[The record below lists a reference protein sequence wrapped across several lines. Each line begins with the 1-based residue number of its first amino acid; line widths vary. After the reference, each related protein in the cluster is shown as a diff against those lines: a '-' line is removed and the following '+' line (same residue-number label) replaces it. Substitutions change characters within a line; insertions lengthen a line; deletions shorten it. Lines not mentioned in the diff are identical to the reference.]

1 MGFCFLY
8 TCCMQSIV
16 FHSVW
21 WWLWNKVEN
30 LQSHLLVLFCSY
42 FELQDVLILRIL
54 FLFILTHLTPSFSS
68 LLMLIHNSKS
78 RNNSPCFKVTS
89 LYLILALQVFRRQH
103 ANAKS
108 STRERTEG
116 QTVGRTGINYDFL
129 TVIHS
134 TENQTWEYMF
144 YKSQNTL
151 KSFLIGVW
159 FMVMYLSMDCWER
172 Q

>member
-89 LYLILALQVFRRQH
+89 LHVSHSSVTSFPPSTCKCKKLYTRKNRRT
-103 ANAKS
+103 NS
-108 STRERTEG
+108 WPNR
-116 QTVGRTGINYDFL
+116 
-129 TVIHS
+129 
-134 TENQTWEYMF
+134 
-144 YKSQNTL
+144 YKLRFFNRNSL
-151 KSFLIGVW
+151 HWKWKPDMRVHVL
-159 FMVMYLSMDCWER
+159 
-172 Q
+172 